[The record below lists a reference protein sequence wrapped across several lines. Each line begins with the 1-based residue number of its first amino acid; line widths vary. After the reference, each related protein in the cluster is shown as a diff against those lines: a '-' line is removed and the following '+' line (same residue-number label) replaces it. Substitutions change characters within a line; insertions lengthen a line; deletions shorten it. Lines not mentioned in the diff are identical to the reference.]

1 VDLQADRRDA
11 AAAVDVG
18 GELANGVAAAEGGRG
33 VRPLLPCP
41 AAVGNGVGGKEEE
54 EDGWRQ
60 TGGR

>member
-1 VDLQADRRDA
+1 
-11 AAAVDVG
+11 
-18 GELANGVAAAEGGRG
+18 VAAAEGGRG